1 MPYNFICVQAGLM
14 LTEMTS
20 LDEFLTFA
28 TMLRLFALALAALV
42 PTVVKVNIQV
52 SDCESILRDGLRQ
65 SSFAAR

>member
-20 LDEFLTFA
+20 LDEFLTLA

-42 PTVVKVNIQV
+42 PTVVKVKICKCLAV
-52 SDCESILRDGLRQ
+52 KVY
-65 SSFAAR
+65 